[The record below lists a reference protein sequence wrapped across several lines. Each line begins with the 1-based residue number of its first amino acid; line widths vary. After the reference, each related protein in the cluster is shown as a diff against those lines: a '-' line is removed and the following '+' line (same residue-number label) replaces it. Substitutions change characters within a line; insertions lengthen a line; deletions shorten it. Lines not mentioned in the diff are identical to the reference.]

1 MMIATFGYHKI
12 DPKEKKKK
20 KKKDIAQKNMRPQN
34 NQPPCASLI
43 Y

>member
-1 MMIATFGYHKI
+1 MIATFGYHKI
-12 DPKEKKKK
+12 DPKEKKKRK
-20 KKKDIAQKNMRPQN
+20 EKKDIAQKNMRPQN